1 MMALSGV
8 RSSWLILAR
17 NADFVREAASASAR
31 AFSASSLAARMS
43 RALSR
48 NTASVRLMSPSSSRP
63 GVGIGVASSPRA
75 IASMLVASS
84 VSRRTT

>member
-8 RSSWLILAR
+8 RNSWLILAR

-31 AFSASSLAARMS
+31 ALLGLVPRGADVAGIVAEHRQRPAHVAELVAA
-43 RALSR
+43 
-48 NTASVRLMSPSSSRP
+48 
-63 GVGIGVASSPRA
+63 GGGIGAASSPRA